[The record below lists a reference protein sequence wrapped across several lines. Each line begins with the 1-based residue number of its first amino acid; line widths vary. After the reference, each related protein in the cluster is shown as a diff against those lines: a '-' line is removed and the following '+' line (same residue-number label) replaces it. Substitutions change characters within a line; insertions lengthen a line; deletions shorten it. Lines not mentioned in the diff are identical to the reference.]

1 MLPRTCSACTFQRLD
16 GSNNL
21 CLGGVPQNTAMLQN
35 PHFCPSQMY
44 VDLALD
50 LLSIA
55 CQAGNSPLLTYA
67 VFSFAGRPGASTE
80 ELLLFY
86 SLFESLKEL
95 QQCRWR
101 FKISPLCLGNTGR
114 FKKSCL
120 PPAKA
125 SICMNKAFI
134 LPAKSNGHAAITNQ
148 TPHAGGG
155 DGAQTRTSRQRN
167 QLILQ
172 MYSGAASP
180 PASPPPIIFSSFLI
194 TLGTGSCLHFQ
205 SLLRKQPVN
214 FSLLGPP

>member
-1 MLPRTCSACTFQRLD
+1 
-16 GSNNL
+16 
-21 CLGGVPQNTAMLQN
+21 
-35 PHFCPSQMY
+35 MY

-172 MYSGAASP
+172 MYPGAASP
-180 PASPPPIIFSSFLI
+180 PASPPPHYFFFFFNNPGHRQLFAFSKLAQKAAS
-194 TLGTGSCLHFQ
+194 
-205 SLLRKQPVN
+205 
-214 FSLLGPP
+214 